1 MVRSAPLWCWAH
13 NCAAHGTIR
22 SRFSARRPAGY
33 AAAQCSQCP
42 PPLPA
47 AERFRFLSRHFAH
60 SCRGCT
66 GGFAFAGNKIH
77 QIVHMHHVAAGKY
90 TGDLG
95 FHIFIYHGPLG
106 VGVHGNTCLA
116 GQLVFGDQ
124 PTLSRMVSTSN
135 SISVPGI
142 GRRFS
147 STLQRWLFP
156 LAFCPEFPQWC
167 GISTAEYQNPA
178 STAQCCGSTRRNKAS
193 LPRRRALWLP
203 PASYGA
209 HDQADIAA
217 SQNQYPSAHQVAF
230 HIYIALGCTGGINS
244 RRAGAGGADSPAGA
258 LAAAHAQD
266 NAFGLNDLVA
276 LLRLTQCTC
285 LSGVTSSTWCPVP
298 PARRLCAASRY
309 SARRIP
315 GR

>member
-33 AAAQCSQCP
+33 AAARCSQCP

-77 QIVHMHHVAAGKY
+77 QIVHMHHVAAGNTPGISVSIFSY
-90 TGDLG
+90 TTA
-95 FHIFIYHGPLG
+95 PLVWG
-106 VGVHGNTCLA
+106 SMAIPAWRVNSFSGIN
-116 GQLVFGDQ
+116 

-147 STLQRWLFP
+147 STLATM
-156 LAFCPEFPQWC
+156 AFSTRFLPEFPQWC

-178 STAQCCGSTRRNKAS
+178 STVQCCGSTRRNKAS

-209 HDQADIAA
+209 
-217 SQNQYPSAHQVAF
+217 P
-230 HIYIALGCTGGINS
+230 
-244 RRAGAGGADSPAGA
+244 
-258 LAAAHAQD
+258 
-266 NAFGLNDLVA
+266 
-276 LLRLTQCTC
+276 
-285 LSGVTSSTWCPVP
+285 
-298 PARRLCAASRY
+298 
-309 SARRIP
+309 
-315 GR
+315 